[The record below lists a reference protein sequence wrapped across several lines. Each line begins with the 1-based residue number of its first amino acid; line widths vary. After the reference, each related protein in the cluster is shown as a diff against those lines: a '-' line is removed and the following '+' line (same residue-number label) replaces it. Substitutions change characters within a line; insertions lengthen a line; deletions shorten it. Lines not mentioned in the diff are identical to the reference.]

1 MKLARKAFLM
11 TSIVAAALPVSPAL
25 AHRQWL
31 LPSATSVEGEA
42 PYVTFD
48 AAVSEGLF
56 DFDHLPIKLDGLS
69 VTGPDGQ
76 PVAVENPA
84 TGKRRST
91 FDVKLAKP
99 GTYRATL
106 VSASIM
112 ASYMLNGEQKRWRGS
127 EADLAASL
135 PAGAT
140 EVKTSRMESR
150 LDAYVTAGQ
159 SGDALPVPTGKGLEL
174 LPLSSP
180 TGYELGAPARFRAL
194 LDGKPVADLDVT
206 VVPGGGRFRADVKD
220 MTVKTDAAGE
230 VSIAWPLAGMMW
242 VGASWPARQEAP
254 VAPPAGAAPA
264 SAEAS
269 ATTPPAPRPMVP
281 RRVNYA
287 ATLEVAPF

>member
-1 MKLARKAFLM
+1 MKFARKAFLM
-11 TSIVAAALPVSPAL
+11 TALAAVSIPVSPAL

-31 LPSATSVEGEA
+31 LPSATNVEGEA

-76 PVAVENPA
+76 PVTVENAA

-91 FDVKLAKP
+91 FDIKLAKP
-99 GTYRATL
+99 GTYRATQ
-106 VSASIM
+106 VSASVM
-112 ASYMLNGEQKRWRGS
+112 VSYLLNGEQKRWRGA
-127 EADLAASL
+127 EADLATSL

-140 EVKTSRMESR
+140 DVKTSRMESR
-150 LDAYVTAGQ
+150 LDAFVAAGNA
-159 SGDALPVPTGKGLEL
+159 GDALPVPVGKGLEL

-180 TGYELGAPARFRAL
+180 TSYELGAPARFRAL
-194 LDGKPVADLDVT
+194 LDGQPVAGLDVT

-230 VSIAWPLAGMMW
+230 VSITWPMAGMMW

-254 VAPPAGAAPA
+254 AAPPAGAAPA
-264 SAEAS
+264 PAAAE
-269 ATTPPAPRPMVP
+269 TPPAPRPMAP
-281 RRVNYA
+281 RRVSYA

>member
-1 MKLARKAFLM
+1 MNLARKAFLM
-11 TSIVAAALPVSPAL
+11 TALAAASVAGSPAL

-31 LPSATSVEGEA
+31 LPSATNVEGEA

-76 PVAVENPA
+76 PVTVENAA

-91 FDVKLAKP
+91 FDIKLAKP
-99 GTYRATL
+99 GTYRASL
-106 VSASIM
+106 VSASVM
-112 ASYMLNGEQKRWRGS
+112 ASYLLNGEQKRWRGA
-127 EADLAASL
+127 EADLATSL

-150 LDAYVTAGQ
+150 LDAFVAAGNA
-159 SGDALPVPTGKGLEL
+159 GDALPVPVGKGLEL
-174 LPLSSP
+174 LPLSPP
-180 TGYELGAPARFRAL
+180 TSYELGAPARFRAL
-194 LDGKPVADLDVT
+194 LDGQPVAGLDVT

-230 VSIAWPLAGMMW
+230 VSITWPMAGMMW
-242 VGASWPARQEAP
+242 VGASWPARQDAP
-254 VAPPAGAAPA
+254 AAPPAGAAGAPA
-264 SAEAS
+264 AAE
-269 ATTPPAPRPMVP
+269 TPPAPRPMAP
-281 RRVNYA
+281 RRVSYA